1 LESVL
6 LPFTE
11 TEFLLASV
19 RMIFSNQKTTA
30 SNLTLFT
37 IAQMVRLAL
46 KNGAINWEQL
56 KERGLTRHDLQ
67 SLEKRLREIP

>member
-1 LESVL
+1 
-6 LPFTE
+6 
-11 TEFLLASV
+11 
-19 RMIFSNQKTTA
+19 MIFSNQKTTA